1 MAPPYSFAVVLFFA
15 SLEDLDLDTI
25 AVGFPLFETSRTNHL
40 PCIFHPIGFARVEGA
55 IAKDTSRAW

>member
-1 MAPPYSFAVVLFFA
+1 VLFFA